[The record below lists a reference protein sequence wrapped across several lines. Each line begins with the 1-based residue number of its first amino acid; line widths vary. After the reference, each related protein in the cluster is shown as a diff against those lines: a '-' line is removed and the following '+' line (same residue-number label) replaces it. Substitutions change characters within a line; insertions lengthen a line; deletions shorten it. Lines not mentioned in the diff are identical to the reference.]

1 MFKAYA
7 TAATLLLA
15 SAFNG
20 VQAADSVVD
29 LPAGLACAD
38 FDLRIEITG
47 NPHRVFRQ
55 FTDKNGNV
63 VYLFAGK
70 QNSLSFTNLNT
81 GATLALRPKG
91 GVERSTYL
99 PDGST
104 LATFTGHNVL
114 ILFPSDVPAG
124 PTSTLYVGQV
134 TLTIDNTT
142 GVFTLGR
149 TAGKSVD
156 LCAALS
162 G

>member
-20 VQAADSVVD
+20 VQAADVVID
-29 LPAGLACAD
+29 LPAGWACAE

-47 NPHRVFRQ
+47 SPHRVNRE

-63 VYLFAGK
+63 VRLLSAGK
-70 QNSLSFTNLNT
+70 GNSLSLTNLNT
-81 GATLALRPKG
+81 GATLALRPNG
-91 GVERSTYL
+91 AVERDSVL
-99 PDGST
+99 PDGSL
-104 LATFTGHNVL
+104 LATLTGHNVL

-134 TLTIDNTT
+134 TLTIDTN